1 MPSPIARAM
10 SHRFAVAAE
19 PFGVRTSD
27 GVDLVGTRLGG
38 AEPALVVCHGFSGWH
53 RKVRPARFAEVLSRW
68 FSVYGFDFRGHGL
81 SGGETTFGAREIHDV
96 AAVLALAREDGHASV
111 GTLGASMGGVSVIRH
126 AALLGAT
133 GTVPTPSAA
142 WPSSPGPLGGAGW
155 GGPWACGS
163 PRSSSGLR
171 RPRTSWARSRR
182 RRCSSCTAGTTT
194 SSTRRRPG
202 GCTGGPGDPRAC
214 GWPRGSATGKTG
226 SPTTWRSGPPAGCT
240 PRGNCRGPG
249 EAVRRAAGD
258 GRAVPPGRGRLHG
271 GRRGPGPRGEV
282 RSSVRGDRSRR
293 LGGGGRG
300 AGRLRPRAGRR
311 RGGGAAAAGLGR
323 G

>member
-133 GTVPTPSAA
+133 DAVVAISTPARWDGHGSDAVRRLA
-142 WPSSPGPLGGAGW
+142 VLAG
-155 GGPWACGS
+155 
-163 PRSSSGLR
+163 
-171 RPRTSWARSRR
+171 
-182 RRCSSCTAGTTT
+182 
-194 SSTRRRPG
+194 
-202 GCTGGPGDPRAC
+202 
-214 GWPRGSATGKTG
+214 
-226 SPTTWRSGPPAGCT
+226 T
-240 PRGNCRGPG
+240 PRG
-249 EAVRRAAGD
+249 RRM
-258 GRAVPPGRGRLHG
+258 GRAMGVRIPEVIERPETPEDVVGKIAPTPLLIVHGRDDHFFDEEEAWRLY
-271 GRRGPGPRGEV
+271 R
-282 RSSVRGDRSRR
+282 
-293 LGGGGRG
+293 
-300 AGRLRPRAGRR
+300 RAGRPAALWMASR
-311 RGGGAAAAGLGR
+311 FGHGEDGFSDEMAEKTARWLYGAWGLPWPG
-323 G
+323 